1 MLIEHPPFSWSRDMQ
16 VGNKLRIPFLVL
28 LISLLGWAVPAG
40 ATSFEDGTLVIEGRS
55 WDDNHRGWVDA
66 IPPGGVYEVFGMDV
80 SSPNGSLVIDVLTNY
95 HGGPEVVSG
104 SLVTH
109 AADMFIDVDRDG
121 AFDYA
126 VAGSD
131 HGFDTSLAPVSR
143 GALYDVR
150 TTALRTSFDYF
161 EGHAVDNFYGEA
173 WDNPWDA
180 TGEPVPV
187 PVAFEDG
194 LQVGDTGLSWTPL
207 GGGDPD
213 YRVSLS
219 LLLSDLGL
227 VPGGTPGLLWSSAN
241 CANDIMAAEVHA
253 SPEPATMFLVGSGLI
268 GLAALGRRRLKRPTG
283 NHEV

>member
-1 MLIEHPPFSWSRDMQ
+1 MK
-16 VGNKLRIPFLVL
+16 VGHKLCIPFLFLVL
-28 LISLLGWAVPAG
+28 ALMGWVGPAG
-40 ATSFEDGTLVIEGRS
+40 ATSFTDDTLVIEGRS

-66 IPPGGVYEVFGMDV
+66 IPSGGVFEVFGMNA
-80 SSPNGSLVIDVLTNY
+80 SSPNGSLMIDVFTNY

-109 AADMFIDVDRDG
+109 AADMFIDVERDG
-121 AFDYA
+121 VFDYG

-131 HGFDTSLAPVSR
+131 HGFDASLAPVSR
-143 GALYDVR
+143 GALYDVH
-150 TTALRTSFDYF
+150 TAALRSSFDYF
-161 EGHAVDNFYGEA
+161 EDHAVNNFYGEA

-194 LQVGDTGLSWTPL
+194 LYVGDTGLSWTSL

-227 VPGGTPGLLWSSAN
+227 APGDAPGLLWSSAN
-241 CANDIMAAEVHA
+241 CANDIMAVQVHA

-268 GLAALGRRRLKRPTG
+268 GLAALGRRRLKRPMDR
-283 NHEV
+283 